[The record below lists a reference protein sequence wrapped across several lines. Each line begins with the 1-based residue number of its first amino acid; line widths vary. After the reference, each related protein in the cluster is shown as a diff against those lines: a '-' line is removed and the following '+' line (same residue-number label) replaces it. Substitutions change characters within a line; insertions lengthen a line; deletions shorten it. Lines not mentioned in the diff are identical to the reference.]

1 MAKLGHIE
9 RVVMFRPKQ
18 LQNKFED
25 FEVIYSES
33 ASDKGALT
41 AWIVDN
47 IHGLCGHRTGDNAK
61 EFKIPLVVA
70 YYDVDYAKNVKGTIS
85 WRNRVLKV
93 GQDFS
98 ALTLPS
104 ATKMSS

>member
-1 MAKLGHIE
+1 MAKLAHTE

-41 AWIVDN
+41 SQIAEN
-47 IHGLCGHRTGDNAK
+47 IHELCDHGTGDNAK
-61 EFKIPLVVA
+61 EFKFPLVVV